1 MMSPF
6 RHLPYLIRVSEA
18 QKRSKLLGVSGYVI
32 PSFPIGR
39 EPEVTD
45 WIFRRLQ
52 SGYGTRLIPEG
63 AISGAHFI
71 QTPNY
76 FQIADTGDLTK
87 INIAQGDGGGELDP
101 HVSTA
106 SRIPKYGIII
116 FSHKVRTFSIRALM
130 VMPILSVRLS
140 FVLRRKDI
148 SND

>member
-1 MMSPF
+1 MSTLSVHDGT
-6 RHLPYLIRVSEA
+6 R
-18 QKRSKLLGVSGYVI
+18 VI
-32 PSFPIGR
+32 PP
-39 EPEVTD
+39 
-45 WIFRRLQ
+45 
-52 SGYGTRLIPEG
+52 G